1 MRQGQV
7 EITQQPVTTDYKD
20 SILIEKRV
28 IDEENWK
35 IKEKGNMKIRQ
46 MTEILDH
53 KTKLKQ
59 KDLLLQKLKLQ
70 TLDFQE
76 RAKDVQLYRVTK
88 QTQDIIQGKHT
99 KRDEEDKK
107 RLEQQIKQLE
117 ENTANRIKAIEKTKQ
132 KLRREIREKQTENE
146 QLEAKARRLKV

>member
-1 MRQGQV
+1 MLKWLEHAEKLKFNFEVVVYMRQGQV

-76 RAKDVQLYRVTK
+76 RAKDVQLLFAEAV
-88 QTQDIIQGKHT
+88 
-99 KRDEEDKK
+99 KRMVSAFEGRARQLYGVSAPPAKK
-107 RLEQQIKQLE
+107 PSP
-117 ENTANRIKAIEKTKQ
+117 AP
-132 KLRREIREKQTENE
+132 
-146 QLEAKARRLKV
+146 